1 MAEHEVS
8 DLRPPNDGAL
18 EVLDLGTAGA
28 GRWLVETASRSSYL
42 VTADE
47 EGCVTFVRTPRSAP
61 SQPVDEWPSADLR
74 GDGAPVRVFSV
85 GRMSVADDGETSLV
99 GEVRVAFPVIWLVE
113 PLAENADLTARTTQP
128 AQRGVSTAASA
139 KS

>member
-1 MAEHEVS
+1 MPEHEAS
-8 DLRPPNDGAL
+8 DLKPPYDDAL
-18 EVLDLGTAGA
+18 EVLDLGNEAA

-61 SQPVDEWPSADLR
+61 SRPVDAEWPSADLR

-85 GRMSVADDGETSLV
+85 GRTSVADDGERPLV
-99 GEVRVAFPVIWLVE
+99 GEVRVGFPVVWLVE
-113 PLAENADLTARTTQP
+113 PLAENADMTARRTTEVVAITRLP
-128 AQRGVSTAASA
+128 
-139 KS
+139 

>member
-1 MAEHEVS
+1 MTEHEAS
-8 DLRPPNDGAL
+8 DLKPPHDGAL
-18 EVLDLGTAGA
+18 EVLDLSTAGA

-47 EGCVTFVRTPRSAP
+47 RGCVTFVRTPRSAP
-61 SQPVDEWPSADLR
+61 SRPVDEWPSADLR

-99 GEVRVAFPVIWLVE
+99 GEVRVGFTVVWLVE
-113 PLAENADLTARTTQP
+113 PLADNADLTARTTTEVVAITRLP
-128 AQRGVSTAASA
+128 
-139 KS
+139 